1 MAVAGAPSFSAMKIL
16 CTHGWLMSNLGDQ
29 WMTDIVLKVLVAR
42 GHSVA
47 VSSRGYPNGWACEG
61 VERLQVCTESLDVAA
76 RRHLFS
82 EYDKIVN
89 LPGGGL
95 QGKDHRSVAIL
106 KDIEICSSLGIPYA
120 LAGHSIYSQIP
131 AATLR
136 KVSLILARE
145 PCTAAWLRSQQVDH
159 LETVDAAWSQE
170 IGASTRSERTVI
182 MLRWDGEFTSG
193 NVSLSGSDL
202 KIGSHTFGPFHS
214 IIVSTS
220 DSIRDEALGVKLARQ
235 LSASWEP
242 CRTIDELKMI
252 ISGAA
257 HLITDRYHPAIVA
270 KVTGTPL
277 SFIGSRSVRNQG
289 LRELMGK
296 SIEELRDSSCAG
308 LSALGAWS
316 SK

>member
-1 MAVAGAPSFSAMKIL
+1 MATASAPSVLVMKIL

-42 GHSVA
+42 GHSVV
-47 VSSRGYPNGWACEG
+47 VSSRGFPSGWACEG
-61 VERLQVCTESLDVAA
+61 VERLQVCTESLDVGA
-76 RRHLFS
+76 RRQLFS

-95 QGKDHRSVAIL
+95 QGRDHRSGGIL
-106 KDIEICSSLGIPYA
+106 TDIEICSSLDIPYA
-120 LAGHSIYSQIP
+120 LAGHSIYSKIP

-159 LETVDAAWSQE
+159 IETVDAVWSQE
-170 IGASTRSERTVI
+170 IGASIRSESTVI
-182 MLRWDGEFTSG
+182 MLRWDGEFASG
-193 NVSLSGSDL
+193 NVSVSASGL
-202 KIGSHTFGPFHS
+202 KIGSHTFGPPRS

-220 DSIRDEALGVKLARQ
+220 DSRRDETLGRKLALQ
-235 LSASWEP
+235 LSTSWEP
-242 CRTIDELKMI
+242 CRTLDELKTT
-252 ISGAA
+252 ISGSA

-270 KVTGTPL
+270 RMTGTTL
-277 SFIGSRSVRNQG
+277 SFIGSGAVRNQG
-289 LRELMGK
+289 LRDLMGR
-296 SIEELRDSSCAG
+296 SIEELRDASLAG

-316 SK
+316 SE